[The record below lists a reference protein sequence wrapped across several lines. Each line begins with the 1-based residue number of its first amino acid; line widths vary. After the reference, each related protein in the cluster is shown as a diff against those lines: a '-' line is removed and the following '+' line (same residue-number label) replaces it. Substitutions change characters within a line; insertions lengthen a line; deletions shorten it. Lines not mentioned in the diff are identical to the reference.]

1 MARLHSFTQ
10 RLGALYS
17 VLLPLLRIL
26 FLPDLAAHLSAAGQR
41 LQRRETAVLAGMPLF
56 FAGAGTLASGFLLP
70 WVSHALGKR
79 RARSFIAYAS
89 YGGAAL
95 LLLTFTFVRNP
106 LWAIAV
112 MSLSSFAV
120 ELSTPVTWITAMD
133 LGGHAVGT
141 LTGAMNAIGQIGAS
155 VAPIVIGYVL
165 TETRNNWTLT
175 FYISTVIYAMGIGA
189 GLPLIRSHPLRSK

>member
-1 MARLHSFTQ
+1 M
-10 RLGALYS
+10 
-17 VLLPLLRIL
+17 VLPLLRIL
-26 FLPDLAAHLSAAGQR
+26 FFLTWLPIY
-41 LQRRETAVLAGMPLF
+41 LQQARGFNVGKSAVLAGMPLF

-133 LGGHAVGT
+133 LGGHSVGT
-141 LTGAMNAIGQIGAS
+141 LTGAMNAIGKL
-155 VAPIVIGYVL
+155 APAWHRL
-165 TETRNNWTLT
+165 
-175 FYISTVIYAMGIGA
+175 
-189 GLPLIRSHPLRSK
+189 